1 MAIPLQAAISGD
13 ALATQLAHPRYG
25 IADNDSSA
33 VFTVAERCKK
43 CYSCVRTC
51 PTKAIQVRE
60 GQAQIIPSACISCGY
75 CVAACSQGAKM
86 IRSSLNNV
94 VTLLESSTPCFVM
107 VAPSFPAAYPE
118 LEPQQMAGALVACG
132 FQRVYEVAFGAD
144 LVSYEY
150 SRRYRDLEADSGGF
164 LISSPCPVVV
174 SYVEKIC
181 PALTSHL
188 AEVVSPMEAMAI
200 VIRKRLVPAGT
211 AQPSLVFIGPC
222 VAKKDEAHRLGLVDS
237 VLTFDELS
245 DLFTLRGVDP
255 GHTEARDFDPPRA
268 NLGRLYPVP
277 GGLLKASG
285 VDNDLLESAVS
296 TEEGSGRVADLLL
309 ELAHSKCSG
318 QPIATRLFDL
328 LFCEGCID
336 GPALTNDMT
345 LYDRKKA
352 IVSYIK
358 AGQVTTDLQR
368 WAEEHAEFLDLD
380 LSKKFTACQYL
391 EQEVPEEKIRAILA
405 RTGKL
410 QVADELNCRAC
421 GYESCRDKAIAVYH
435 GIAEVDM
442 CLPYMIS
449 RLEQSIID
457 LKESQNRLIQA
468 EKLASMGQMAAGI
481 AHELN
486 NPLGVVLMY
495 SHLLMEKVK
504 TNFDEHSLGDVER
517 IAHEAERA
525 RTIVQ
530 GILDFSRKNRL
541 ELRTTDINDLI
552 RQAAHDVA
560 SLEEAATIRI
570 KLGLDESLKA
580 QHVDPSQLRQVLDNL
595 LKNAVEAMADGGIIT
610 IESEQMDAAIRI
622 RASDSG
628 PGIPEEILP
637 HLFTPFHTTKR
648 IGKGTGL
655 GLAVC
660 YGIIKMH
667 SGSIRAFNQ
676 PGGGACFEIC
686 LPSDTGDGE
695 TGLGRDTH
703 GEG

>member
-1 MAIPLQAAISGD
+1 MVIVVAQ
-13 ALATQLAHPRYG
+13 TVNPRYG
-25 IADNDSSA
+25 RADDDSLA

-51 PTKAIQVRE
+51 PTKAIQVRD

-86 IRSSLNNV
+86 IRSSLEEV

-107 VAPSFPAAYPE
+107 VAPSFPAAFPE
-118 LEPQQMAGALVACG
+118 LDPALMVGALAACG

-150 SRRYRDLEADSGGF
+150 SRRYRNLEADSGGF

-174 SYVEKIC
+174 SYIEKIC
-181 PALTSHL
+181 PELIPHL
-188 AEVVSPMEAMAI
+188 AEVVSPMEAMAL
-200 VIRKRLVPAGT
+200 VIRKRLCPAGT
-211 AQPSLVFIGPC
+211 VQPSIVFIGPC
-222 VAKKDEAHRLGLVDS
+222 VAKKDEAHRLGLVDA
-237 VLTFDELS
+237 VLTFEELNE
-245 DLFTLRGVDP
+245 LFSLRNIDP
-255 GHTEARDFDPPRA
+255 GKAQSRNFDPPRA

-277 GGLLKASG
+277 GGLLKAAG

-296 TEEGSGRVADLLL
+296 VEEGSARVAGLLR
-309 ELAHSKCSG
+309 ELAHSKRIG
-318 QPIATRLFDL
+318 RPIATQLFDL

-336 GPALTNDMT
+336 GPALTNDQT

-358 AGQVTTDLQR
+358 RCQVCMDLAH
-368 WAEEHAEFLDLD
+368 WAAEHAEYLDLD
-380 LSKKFTACQYL
+380 LSKKFAPSHYH
-391 EQEVPEEKIRAILA
+391 EQAVPEEEIRAILA
-405 RTGKL
+405 RTGKF
-410 QVADELNCRAC
+410 QVSDELNCRAC
-421 GYESCRDKAIAVYH
+421 GYESCREKAIAVYH

-442 CLPYMIS
+442 CLPYMIA
-449 RLEQSIID
+449 RLETSITD
-457 LKESQNRLIQA
+457 LKESQHRLIQA

-495 SHLLMEKVK
+495 SHLLMGQIK
-504 TNFDEHSLGDVER
+504 TETNEHSLEDVQR
-517 IAHEAERA
+517 IVHEAERA

-530 GILDFSRKNRL
+530 GILNFSRENRL
-541 ELRTTDINDLI
+541 ELQRTDINNLI
-552 RQAAHDVA
+552 RQLAHDMA
-560 SLEEAATIRI
+560 SVDLTATVHINLE
-570 KLGLDESLKA
+570 LDDSLRA
-580 QHVDPSQLRQVLDNL
+580 QQVDPSQLRQVFDNL
-595 LKNAVEAMADGGIIT
+595 LKNAVEAMVDGGTIT
-610 IESEQMDAAIRI
+610 IETKQTDTEIRI
-622 RASDSG
+622 RVCDSG
-628 PGIPEEILP
+628 PGIPEEVLP

-667 SGSIRAFNQ
+667 SGSIRAFNK
-676 PGGGACFEIC
+676 PEGGACFEI
-686 LPSDTGDGE
+686 LLLTDTGNRASSPG
-695 TGLGRDTH
+695 GDTDV
-703 GEG
+703 ES

>member
-1 MAIPLQAAISGD
+1 
-13 ALATQLAHPRYG
+13 
-25 IADNDSSA
+25 
-33 VFTVAERCKK
+33 
-43 CYSCVRTC
+43 
-51 PTKAIQVRE
+51 
-60 GQAQIIPSACISCGY
+60 
-75 CVAACSQGAKM
+75 M
-86 IRSSLNNV
+86 IRSSLNEV
-94 VTLLESSTPCFVM
+94 VALLESGTPSVAM
-107 VAPSFPAAYPE
+107 VAPSFPAAYPD
-118 LEPQQMAGALVACG
+118 LDPPQLVGALAACG

-150 SRRYRDLEADSGGF
+150 SRRYHNLDADAGGF

-181 PALTSHL
+181 PELISHL
-188 AEVVSPMEAMAI
+188 AKVVSPMEAMAL
-200 VIRKRLVPAGT
+200 VIRKRLCPAGT
-211 AQPSLVFIGPC
+211 AQPSIVFIGPC
-222 VAKKDEAHRLGLVDS
+222 VAKKDEARRLGLVDA
-237 VLTFDELS
+237 VLTFEELRE
-245 DLFTLRGVDP
+245 LFALRGVDP
-255 GHTEARDFDPPRA
+255 GKEQALALAREFDPPRA

-277 GGLLKASG
+277 GGLLKAAG

-296 TEEGSGRVADLLL
+296 VEEGSGRVAGLLR
-309 ELAHSKCSG
+309 ELAHSTRCSR
-318 QPIATRLFDL
+318 PVATQLFDL

-336 GPALTNDMT
+336 GPALAKDLT

-358 AGQVTTDLQR
+358 AGQASTDLAR

-380 LSKKFTACQYL
+380 LSKAFTPSPL
-391 EQEVPEEKIRAILA
+391 HEQLVPEEEIRAILA

-410 QVADELNCRAC
+410 QASDELNCRAC

-457 LKESQNRLIQA
+457 LKESQHRLIQA

-495 SHLLMEKVK
+495 SHLLMGQIK
-504 TNFDEHSLGDVER
+504 TTFDEHSLEDVQR
-517 IAHEAERA
+517 IVHEAERA
-525 RTIVQ
+525 RNIVQ
-530 GILDFSRKNRL
+530 GILNFSRENRL
-541 ELRTTDINDLI
+541 ELQATDINELI
-552 RQAAHDVA
+552 RQAACDI
-560 SLEEAATIRI
+560 AAVDLAVKIQFD
-570 KLGLDESLKA
+570 LGLDDKLKV
-580 QHVDPSQLRQVLDNL
+580 QHVDPSQLRQVVDNL
-595 LKNAVEAMADGGIIT
+595 LKNAVEAMVDGGVIT
-610 IESEQMDAAIRI
+610 IETEQLATDIKIRV
-622 RASDSG
+622 SDSG

-667 SGSIRAFNQ
+667 SGSIQAFNR
-676 PGGGACFEIC
+676 PAGGACFEIV
-686 LPSDTGDGE
+686 LPADLGDE
-695 TGLGRDTH
+695 ESCTGRDSH
-703 GEG
+703 GDDVPRKDSHVEG

>member
-1 MAIPLQAAISGD
+1 MSAQ
-13 ALATQLAHPRYG
+13 TAHPRYG
-25 IADNDSSA
+25 MADDDSLA

-51 PTKAIQVRE
+51 PTKAIQVRS

-86 IRSSLNNV
+86 IRSSLDEV
-94 VTLLESSTPCFVM
+94 VTLLESTTPCFAM
-107 VAPSFPAAYPE
+107 VAPSFPAAFPG
-118 LEPQQMAGALVACG
+118 LEPPQIVGALVSCG
-132 FQRVYEVAFGAD
+132 FQCVYEVAFGAD

-150 SRRYRDLEADSGGF
+150 SRRYHHLEAGHGGF

-181 PALTSHL
+181 PELTAHL
-188 AEVVSPMEAMAI
+188 AEVVSPMEAMAT
-200 VIRKRLVPAGT
+200 VIRQRLYPAGT

-237 VLTFDELS
+237 VLTFDELN
-245 DLFTLRGVDP
+245 DLFSLRGIAP
-255 GHTEARDFDPPRA
+255 ARAPPRDFDPPRA

-277 GGLLKASG
+277 GGLLKAAG

-296 TEEGSGRVADLLL
+296 VEEGSGRVADLLC
-309 ELAHSKCSG
+309 ELARSKRSG
-318 QPIATRLFDL
+318 HPIATQLFDL

-336 GPALTNDMT
+336 GPALTNDLT

-358 AGQVTTDLQR
+358 AGTVITDLQH

-380 LSKKFTACQYL
+380 LGKKFTPSQCLAHV
-391 EQEVPEEKIRAILA
+391 VPEEEIRAILA

-410 QVADELNCRAC
+410 QAADELNCRAC
-421 GYESCRDKAIAVYH
+421 GYESCRDKAIAVFR

-495 SHLLMEKVK
+495 SHLLMGQIK
-504 TNFDEHSLGDVER
+504 TESNEHSLDDVVR
-517 IAHEAERA
+517 IVHEAERA

-530 GILDFSRKNRL
+530 GILNFSRENRL
-541 ELRTTDINDLI
+541 ELQTTDINELI
-552 RQAAHDVA
+552 QQAAHDVA
-560 SLEEAATIRI
+560 SADLAATIHIR
-570 KLGLDESLKA
+570 LGLDDKLKV
-580 QHVDPSQLRQVLDNL
+580 QQVDPSQLRQVLDNL
-595 LKNAVEAMADGGIIT
+595 LKNAVEAMVDGGNIT
-610 IESEQMDAAIRI
+610 IESEQTDVDVRI
-622 RASDSG
+622 RVCDSG
-628 PGIPEEILP
+628 PGIPEEMLP

-667 SGSIRAFNQ
+667 SGSIRAFNH
-676 PGGGACFEIC
+676 PGGGACFEIL
-686 LPSDTGDGE
+686 LPVDTGDRE
-695 TGLGRDTH
+695 TGSGRDGH